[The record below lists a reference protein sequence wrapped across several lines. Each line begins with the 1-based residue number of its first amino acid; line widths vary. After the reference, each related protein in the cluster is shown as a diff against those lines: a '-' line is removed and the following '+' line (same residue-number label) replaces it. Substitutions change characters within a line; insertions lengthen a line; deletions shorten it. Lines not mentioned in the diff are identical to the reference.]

1 MQGAIPETHVASIE
15 HAMAL
20 VGGIDAL
27 ANRLGVAVDDI
38 TAWIRGIHTPSV
50 LLLLSVYDVVIEE
63 TRQLSRVAMA
73 RGLAEMA
80 LAKAAA
86 QARASH
92 PE

>member
-1 MQGAIPETHVASIE
+1 
-15 HAMAL
+15 
-20 VGGIDAL
+20 
-27 ANRLGVAVDDI
+27 
-38 TAWIRGIHTPSV
+38 
-50 LLLLSVYDVVIEE
+50 LLLSVYDVVIEE